1 MKIIRKSTSVAAI
14 VAASVAVAALAPQ
27 AASAHGTKH
36 KRSASKSSGSSVQ
49 ASYERRLRQMED
61 ELAAMRQ
68 ELARSRSSEGKA
80 ASSAAVERIEERQQ
94 QVEQQLAEVK
104 EHEEEHHDLLFFRGG
119 YAAMEHARN
128 NELLL
133 NNNTTSG
140 LGLNGSFNDQKD
152 GDGWY
157 VGAGFD
163 HHLTDDL
170 WGLTDIASVDGEVMF
185 EYKNFGTSH
194 NTAVDVVLSPVGST
208 ALGVPDSANAG
219 SSGTVNGVVNVKN
232 QLTQFT
238 LTASPKIKFNN
249 LGDFR
254 PWIIPFGLA
263 IHVIS
268 PPSSGVTVL
277 NPGLMVGAGG
287 EYRIWKD
294 LYAGLDFRY
303 HWTGDDLNYKSVI
316 KGTGTALDGTTLLNK
331 TDIDG
336 FTTGAYLGF
345 GF

>member
-1 MKIIRKSTSVAAI
+1 MKTIRKSTGVAAI
-14 VAASVAVAALAPQ
+14 VAATVAVAALAPQ

-36 KRSASKSSGSSVQ
+36 KRSSKSASAAKTSASS
-49 ASYERRLRQMED
+49 SYDRRLRQLED

-68 ELARSRSSEGKA
+68 ELARSRTEGKA
-80 ASSAAVERIEERQQ
+80 VSSATVERLEERQQ
-94 QVEQQLAEVK
+94 QLEQQVAEAK
-104 EHEEEHHDLLFFRGG
+104 EHEEVHHDLLFFRGG

-128 NELLL
+128 GELLL
-133 NNNTTSG
+133 NNNTLNA
-140 LGLNGSFNDQKD
+140 LGATTTFDSKD

-163 HHLTDDL
+163 HTLTDDF
-170 WGLTDIASVDGEVMF
+170 WGLTDMASVDGEVMF

-194 NTAVDVVLSPVGST
+194 N
-208 ALGVPDSANAG
+208 ALVQSAT
-219 SSGTVNGVVNVKN
+219 GTIITGNGLTPGITIKN

-238 LTASPKIKFNN
+238 LSASPKIKFNG

-263 IHVIS
+263 LHVIS

-277 NPGLMVGAGG
+277 NPGLMVGTGA

-294 LYAGLDFRY
+294 IYAGVDFRY
-303 HWTGDDLNYKSVI
+303 HWTGDDLNYKSTI
-316 KGTGTALDGTTLLNK
+316 NGTTVLNK